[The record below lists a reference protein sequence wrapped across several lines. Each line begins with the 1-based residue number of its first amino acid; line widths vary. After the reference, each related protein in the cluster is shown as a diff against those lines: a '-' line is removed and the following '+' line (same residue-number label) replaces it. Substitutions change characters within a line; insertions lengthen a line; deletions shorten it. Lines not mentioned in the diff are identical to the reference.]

1 MTDKQLS
8 TLTSNFIDVLVEKMS
23 KDELKEF
30 ARETLEEQYKQFN
43 KWDLVEVIESL
54 LGKEELNQL
63 INNQKEA

>member
-63 INNQKEA
+63 INNQKEF